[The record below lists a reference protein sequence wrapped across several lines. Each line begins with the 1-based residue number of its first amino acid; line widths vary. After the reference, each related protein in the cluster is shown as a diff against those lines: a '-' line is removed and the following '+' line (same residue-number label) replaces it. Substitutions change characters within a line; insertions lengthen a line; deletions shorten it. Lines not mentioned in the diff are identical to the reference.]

1 MTDEARSSLLQ
12 AARLRLLTSCP
23 RGVSMDIP
31 RQPQKKRGRYVA
43 IGAGALTLVL
53 ITVLLGSLPTAAP
66 GVDRA
71 MLIID
76 SVQRGTMVR
85 AVRAPGTLVPE
96 RVRLVSALTA
106 GRIERLPVR
115 PGATVTGGSDL
126 LDMSNPDVQLEALE
140 AGRQVTSAEAALV
153 NLETALSTQRLTQQA
168 TIASAQAASSD
179 AKRQATMLS
188 SLGKQQLA
196 SVNEVAQANERAAEQ
211 AARLAAERSRLQ
223 VMDGAMARQ
232 IALQRTEVQRA
243 RSIAEFQAAR
253 VASMHVRAPEDGV
266 LQTLPLEL
274 GQWVVPGQVLATI
287 AQPGRLKAVLRVPET
302 QARDIVIG
310 QEVAVDTRNG
320 IAKGHVM
327 RVDPSVQNG
336 TVTVEVALD
345 GALPRGAR
353 PDLSVDGTIE
363 IERLPDV
370 LHVGR
375 PAYGQGESIGL
386 FKLDPDGKY
395 ASRVTV
401 KLGRTSVN
409 SVQVLQGLAKGD
421 RVIISDMSQFDNVE
435 RVKLK

>member
-1 MTDEARSSLLQ
+1 
-12 AARLRLLTSCP
+12 
-23 RGVSMDIP
+23 MDIP
-31 RQPQKKRGRYVA
+31 RPPKSKRTKYIA
-43 IGAGALTLVL
+43 IAAGVLTLVL
-53 ITVLLGSLPTAAP
+53 LTVVLGSLPTAAP
-66 GVDRA
+66 SVERST
-71 MLIID
+71 LLID

-96 RVRLVSALTA
+96 RVRFVSALTA

-115 PGATVTGGSDL
+115 PGATVTTGSAL

-153 NLETALSTQRLTQQA
+153 NLETTLATQRLTQQA
-168 TIASAQAASSD
+168 SIASAEAAASD
-179 AKRQATMLS
+179 AKRQASQMA

-196 SVNEVAQANERAAEQ
+196 SGNDMALANERAAEQ
-211 AARLAAERSRLQ
+211 SARLTAEQGRLR
-223 VMDGAMARQ
+223 VMDGAMSRQ

-243 RSIAEFQAAR
+243 RSIAEFQQAR
-253 VASMHVRAPEDGV
+253 VNSMHVRAPEDGV

-274 GQWVVPGQVLATI
+274 GQWVVSGQLLATL

-302 QARDIVIG
+302 LARDVVVG
-310 QEVAVDTRNG
+310 QPVDIDTRNG
-320 IAKGHVM
+320 IAKGHVL

-345 GALPRGAR
+345 GAPPRGAR

-363 IERLPDV
+363 LERLPDV

-375 PAYGQGESIGL
+375 PAYGQGESTVGL

-395 ASRVTV
+395 ASRVPV

-409 SVQVLQGLAKGD
+409 AIQIVQGLNVGD
-421 RVIISDMSQFDNVE
+421 RVIISDMSTWDNVE